1 MSEFRAKT
9 PKRRNIT
16 TSVSHYREHKDDLII
31 DFSSRCGYC
40 DSINTWRFVWFEIDH
55 FIPQK
60 RNKKK
65 FLTIKTPEDY
75 SNLVYSCRSCNNA
88 KRNKWPSDDEKI
100 PNINDEGFIDPCDD
114 EYTNQFDRTAKGRIL
129 PTTNIGHWMYN
140 ALKLYKPQH
149 EIIWSLDELDKL
161 IQEIEA
167 ILKTKPNNQLKDKLL
182 DCYREFMV
190 YSKKLSNEGL

>member
-16 TSVSHYREHKDDLII
+16 TTVSNYRKHKDNLKI
-31 DFSSRCGYC
+31 DYLDRCGYC
-40 DSINTWRFVWFEIDH
+40 NSIDTWRFVWFEIDH
-55 FIPQK
+55 FVPQK
-60 RNKKK
+60 YLK
-65 FLTIKTPEDY
+65 TIKDTDY
-75 SNLVYSCRSCNNA
+75 INLVYACRSCNNS
-88 KRNKWPSDDEKI
+88 KRAKWPTKDEKKH
-100 PNINDEGFIDPCDD
+100 NENDEGFIDPCDD
-114 EYTNQFDRTAKGRIL
+114 EYANQFDRTGNGRIL
-129 PTTNIGHWMYN
+129 PTTNIGHWMYK

-161 IQEIEA
+161 IQEIED

-182 DCYREFMV
+182 DCYREFMA

>member
-16 TSVSHYREHKDDLII
+16 TTVSNYRKHKDNLKI
-31 DFSSRCGYC
+31 DYLNRCGYC
-40 DSINTWRFVWFEIDH
+40 NSIDTWRFVWFEIDH
-55 FIPQK
+55 FVPQK
-60 RNKKK
+60 YLK
-65 FLTIKTPEDY
+65 TIKNTDY
-75 SNLVYSCRSCNNA
+75 INLVYACRSCNNS
-88 KRNKWPSDDEKI
+88 KRAKWPTNDEKKH
-100 PNINDEGFIDPCDD
+100 NENDEGFIDPCDD
-114 EYTNQFDRTAKGRIL
+114 EYANQFDRTDNGRIL
-129 PTTNIGHWMYN
+129 PTTNIGHWMYK

-161 IQEIEA
+161 IQEIED

-182 DCYREFMV
+182 DCYREFMA